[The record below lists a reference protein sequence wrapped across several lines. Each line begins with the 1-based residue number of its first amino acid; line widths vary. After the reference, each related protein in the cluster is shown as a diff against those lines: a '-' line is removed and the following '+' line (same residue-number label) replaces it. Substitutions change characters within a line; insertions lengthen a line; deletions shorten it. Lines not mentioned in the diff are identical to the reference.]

1 MENRRLLAVGEFDSM
16 QKGVLEPAAAE
27 AAFDTAFVATAR
39 EAAEW
44 HEARRVHAVLVEA
57 ENLSDQGASLRAIT
71 QFADVP
77 MLVGG
82 RDVGD
87 LGFASTYAYGGDDL
101 VPLDRSRPLTA
112 RLRSLPRDTPGAG
125 GPANGRGGALV
136 ADPDRTHRA
145 VLGRVLRNAGYSVTF
160 AVTGEDVQTFV
171 AKPDLKL
178 AVVSSALDT
187 PARTLIENARSG
199 GASNMWIIT
208 CPPRDLKSH
217 RERLTGLEH
226 VSVSDGFAPA
236 ENVLFLS
243 NEMSATGLTN
253 KRASARLLYGT
264 SVGFRGAGRD
274 VDDIGFTYNISAQG
288 LYVRTLAPPDED
300 IIWLELCPPRS
311 ERRVRLVGKVAW
323 RRRFGLNERATVP
336 PGFGVQIVDGAAA
349 DRAAWQAGYDAF
361 AFALG

>member
-1 MENRRLLAVGEFDSM
+1 MENRRLLAVGEFDSI
-16 QKGVLEPAAAE
+16 QKAVLVPAAAE
-27 AAFDTAFVATAR
+27 AAFDTAFVTTAR
-39 EAAEW
+39 EAVEW
-44 HEARRVHAVLVEA
+44 HEARRAHAVLIEA
-57 ENLSDQGASLRAIT
+57 ENLSDKGASLRGAT
-71 QFADVP
+71 PFADVP

-101 VPLDRSRPLTA
+101 VPLDRARPLTA
-112 RLRSLPRDTPGAG
+112 RLRSLPRDAQTV
-125 GPANGRGGALV
+125 ANGRGGALV

-160 AVTGEDVQTFV
+160 AVTGDDAQNFA

-178 AVVSSALDT
+178 AVISAGLDM
-187 PARTLIENARSG
+187 PPRTLIENARSG
-199 GASNMWIIT
+199 GATNLWIVT
-208 CPPRDLKSH
+208 CPPRDLKNH
-217 RERLTGLEH
+217 RERLAGLDQ
-226 VSVSDGFAPA
+226 VAVSDGFAPA

-243 NEMSATGLTN
+243 NEMGARDLAN

-274 VDDIGFTYNISAQG
+274 VDEIGFTYNISAQG
-288 LYVRTLAPPDED
+288 LYVRTLAPPDEE

-323 RRRFGLNERATVP
+323 RRRYGLNERATVP
-336 PGFGVQIVDGAAA
+336 PGFGMQIIDGAAA